1 MKISGV
7 GHFNSDVD
15 MTSATKICK
24 CVLAESSRSLIYPC
38 FARLVCLMCLAESL
52 TLVICDQVL
61 REGTR
66 NVMSHFFILGCT
78 ARTNS
83 QE

>member
-7 GHFNSDVD
+7 GHFNSNVHV
-15 MTSATKICK
+15 TSATKICEK
-24 CVLAESSRSLIYPC
+24 VLADSSRSLIC
-38 FARLVCLMCLAESL
+38 RCDARLVCLMCLAESL

-61 REGTR
+61 RVCAR
-66 NVMSHFFILGCT
+66 SMMSHFFILGCT